1 MLETG
6 QGSYLKA
13 GQGSAQTVVDRLVVV
28 GASFQT
34 ADLSVRCS
42 LAITQSCLEPFLLDL
57 QAQGVEECFALS
69 TCNRVEVYALTDRV
83 EVVLESLSKRCGMP
97 VGSMREHL
105 YIHRGEA
112 TVRHLLEVV
121 SGLDSAVLGETEIVS
136 QVKGAWNDGS
146 RVGAVRPVMDELL
159 RRAFE
164 TGKRVRTETDISRA
178 VTSVASLAMREA
190 SKAAQG
196 LEDKNVLVIGAG
208 QVAERVMKYLADH
221 RPAKTVVLN
230 RTPEK
235 AERLAAGIDAEFGGL
250 NDLQPRLDEADV
262 VISAVGAEAP
272 IVTRAM
278 IEACGPKSRLFVDLG
293 VPNNFEQ
300 GVDQLPG
307 ATLLHVE
314 HLTEVC
320 RKNSERR
327 AKAVPQAQAIIEQ
340 ETARAVQS
348 LRERAASG
356 TIRELIEHG
365 ETVKRYTLEQME
377 PKLRRLG
384 ESERALVEEAA
395 RRVVNGMLQGPI
407 QELKGSDDPSA
418 TETAVRALYGL
429 EEDDD

>member
-13 GQGSAQTVVDRLVVV
+13 VDGPGPNVVDHLLVV

-42 LAITQSCLEPFLLDL
+42 LAITQSSLEPFLLDL
-57 QAQGVEECFALS
+57 QSQGVDECFALS
-69 TCNRVEVYALTDRV
+69 TCNRVEVYALTDRDD
-83 EVVLESLSKRCGMP
+83 VVLDSLSKRCGTP
-97 VGSMREHL
+97 VDAMREHL
-105 YIHRGEA
+105 YVYRGED
-112 TVRHLLEVV
+112 TIQHLLEVV

-146 RVGAVRPVMDELL
+146 KIGVVRSVMDELL

-164 TGKRVRTETDISRA
+164 TGKRVRTETEISRA

-190 SKAAQG
+190 SRAAGGLQG
-196 LEDKNVLVIGAG
+196 KNVLVIGAG
-208 QVAERVMKYLADH
+208 QVAERALKYLADH
-221 RPAKTVVLN
+221 RPARTVVLN
-230 RTPEK
+230 RTVER
-235 AERLAAGIDAEFGGL
+235 AERLAAGVEGEFGGL
-250 NDLQPRLDEADV
+250 DELGRRLDEADV
-262 VISAVGAEAP
+262 VVSAVGAETP

-278 IEACGPKSRLFVDLG
+278 IEACSPKSRLFVDLG
-293 VPNNFEQ
+293 VPRNVEQ
-300 GVDQLPG
+300 GVDQMQG
-307 ATLLHVE
+307 VSLLHIE
-314 HLTEVC
+314 HLAEVC

-327 AKAVPQAQAIIEQ
+327 AKAVPRAKAIVVE
-340 ETARAVQS
+340 ETAKTVRS

-365 ETVKRYTLEQME
+365 ETVKKFTLQQME
-377 PKLRRLG
+377 PKLQRLG

-395 RRVVNGMLQGPI
+395 RRVVSGLLQGPI
-407 QELKGSDDPSA
+407 RELKASDDPSA

-429 EEDDD
+429 EEGDG